1 MTNYKL
7 TLTEDDGVI
16 LERWNIGSIDDPETD
31 VTYPLKNWGV
41 GLLAR
46 EINIAIERHQQEGK

>member
-7 TLTEDDGVI
+7 TLTDDDGVI
-16 LERWNIGSIDDPETD
+16 LERWNIGSIDDPKTD
-31 VTYPLKNWGV
+31 ATYPLKNWGV